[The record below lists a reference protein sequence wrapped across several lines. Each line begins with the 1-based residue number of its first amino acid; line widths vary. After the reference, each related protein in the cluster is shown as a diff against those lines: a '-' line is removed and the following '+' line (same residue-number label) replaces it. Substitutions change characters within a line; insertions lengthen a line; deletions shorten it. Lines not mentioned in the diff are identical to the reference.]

1 LAILSDPGYR
11 GRESRVHSRVVRP
24 GGPQYGDA
32 MTDLKLVPRRK
43 ERLGDLLYGQILQQ
57 IMSGALK
64 EGDKLPSESEIC
76 RSSQVSRPTVREALM
91 RLNADGL
98 ITTRQGSGTFV
109 RQRPPDNLT
118 RLADVSDI
126 AGLLRCYEVRIGL
139 EGQAATLAAQRRT
152 SEQMDRILQ
161 ALTDLRTAF
170 DGGSVPARV
179 DLAFHLAV
187 AEASGNPLFVD
198 MLETLNDTVERA
210 MSLALGLTRAGSKE
224 RARRV
229 YDEHEAV
236 AEAISRGDAEGA
248 GITMRYHLH
257 RARQRVTDGQ
267 RDR

>member
-1 LAILSDPGYR
+1 
-11 GRESRVHSRVVRP
+11 
-24 GGPQYGDA
+24 
-32 MTDLKLVPRRK
+32 MTDLNLVPRRK
-43 ERLGDLLYGQILQQ
+43 ERLGDLLYGQILER

-76 RSSQVSRPTVREALM
+76 RSSHVSRPTVREALM

-118 RLADVSDI
+118 HLARGSDV

-152 SEQMDRILQ
+152 AAQLDDILR
-161 ALTDLRTAF
+161 ALAALQTAF
-170 DGGSVPARV
+170 DGGSVPART
-179 DLAFHLAV
+179 DFAFHLAV
-187 AEASGNPLFVD
+187 AAASGNPLFVEILD
-198 MLETLNDTVERA
+198 TLNDTVQRA
-210 MSLALGLTRAGSKE
+210 MTLALGLTRTGSKE

-229 YDEHEAV
+229 YDEHEAI
-236 AEAISRGDAEGA
+236 ADAIARGDAEAA
-248 GITMRYHLH
+248 GLTMRYHLH